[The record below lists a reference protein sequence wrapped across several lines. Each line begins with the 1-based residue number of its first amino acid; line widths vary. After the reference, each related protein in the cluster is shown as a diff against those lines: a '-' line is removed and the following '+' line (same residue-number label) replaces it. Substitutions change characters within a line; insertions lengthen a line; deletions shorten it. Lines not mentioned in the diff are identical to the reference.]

1 MAKKEFYKEK
11 TVSHNLKSQ
20 SVKPRSKNH
29 IEYKSAEKSKC
40 QVLKELPITFGWL
53 NLQRNMI
60 FIGKLENLD

>member
-11 TVSHNLKSQ
+11 TVSQNLT
-20 SVKPRSKNH
+20 PRSKNH